1 MVYTSFLGPPS
12 SILLLPH
19 QGASHSITNIV
30 LYLLSFLLLLQG
42 EALTLRMDSWRCI
55 PPGVV
60 AIIMTLPWGG
70 ELATINTK
78 LFKEGLDGSSS
89 SVAGAPYIQ
98 ASRLLGIACGVC
110 LGDMCYHL
118 IILTTAP
125 KGAAKAALGNFLA
138 FTWGHHLTSMLMWPI
153 ALYTNSYVYWIAFFL
168 TSEVKNE
175 KRETEGEG

>member
-1 MVYTSFLGPPS
+1 
-12 SILLLPH
+12 
-19 QGASHSITNIV
+19 
-30 LYLLSFLLLLQG
+30 
-42 EALTLRMDSWRCI
+42 MDSWRCI

-78 LFKEGLDGSSS
+78 LFKEGLDGGSS
-89 SVAGAPYIQ
+89 SVADAPYIQ

-118 IILTTAP
+118 VILTTAP
-125 KGAAKAALGNFLA
+125 RGAAKAALGNFLA
-138 FTWGHHLTSMLMWPI
+138 FTWGHHLTSMLTWPI

-175 KRETEGEG
+175 KRERETERERERQRETERQRDRETERQRDRETCE